1 MAAHFAKLP
10 ELSAAA
16 DKRGVLRPPNDR
28 RRCLRVRV
36 RPQFAA
42 RSTGGDSHASGE
54 NPGFCRCP
62 SDARR

>member
-1 MAAHFAKLP
+1 MAANFAKLP

-62 SDARR
+62 DARR